1 MSTTAVD
8 QQLIKSRQRVRAHGE
23 VFTPRRMVTQMLDLV
38 SLELETGPNF
48 VDKTFF
54 EPAAGDGNF
63 LVEILRRKLHAIA
76 KRYQPSVQPMESLF
90 ALASIYG
97 VELLED
103 NHVAA
108 KRNLLRTF
116 TDFHTKAGVPCGSRT
131 NLFRSAT
138 ALIEWNIV
146 RGNTLTELD
155 WMGNEITFSWWNRL
169 RNEPAMVRREPFSL
183 ASLRDTHASLLDF
196 TSYAS
201 YSVCLIQHVHKE
213 LKADA

>member
-1 MSTTAVD
+1 MSTATVVD

-23 VFTPRRMVTQMLDLV
+23 VFTPHRMVSQMLDLV

-63 LVEILRRKLHAIA
+63 LVEILRRKLHAIT

-90 ALASIYG
+90 AIASIYG

-108 KRNLLRTF
+108 KANLMKTF
-116 TDFHTKAGVPCGSRT
+116 TEFHAKAGVPCGPRT

-138 ALIEWNIV
+138 ALIDWNIV
-146 RGNTLTELD
+146 RGNTITELD
-155 WMGNEITFSWWNRL
+155 WLGNEITFSWWNRI
-169 RNEPAMVRREPFSL
+169 RNGPAMVQREPFTL
-183 ASLRDTHASLLDF
+183 ASLRDRNTGRFDL
-196 TSYAS
+196 TVQAS
-201 YSVCLIQHVHKE
+201 YSVCLIQHVYKE
-213 LKADA
+213 